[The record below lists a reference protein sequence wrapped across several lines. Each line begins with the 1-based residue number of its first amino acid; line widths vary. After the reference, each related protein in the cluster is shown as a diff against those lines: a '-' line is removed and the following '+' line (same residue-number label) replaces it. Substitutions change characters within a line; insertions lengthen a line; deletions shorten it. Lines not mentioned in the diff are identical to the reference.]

1 MKDILDNIGQIYHH
15 QKVAHPTYHH
25 ICTKFPLGC
34 NCRCGTVLSDNKT
47 GDRAMATTGSQFG
60 NNSGEIE
67 GGLALSG
74 NGRSGGGNE
83 LLVAQAEGQPQQ
95 QQPAAQAEPVPV
107 DAGSGQPAQA
117 PQPQAAAPAAAA
129 PSEYAADASNV
140 VRLPANVSVDN
151 IRVDGANLILEQ
163 ADGSVIVIKDAAANV
178 PTFILGDVELPRV
191 ALIAALESAGVDVA
205 FGPDGAMSAAPGSA
219 ESSGGNFEAPVGGI
233 GDGFDLS
240 ALLPPTALQFP
251 EFERRELFP
260 AERRNGEPA
269 INFEPG
275 TTLGSGI
282 VDEAGLKTN
291 GSVGSDPDSDKEFH
305 QGTFTLSDPDGLSDL
320 ESLTISAADGS
331 NPVTVPISGLVGATF
346 AGEHGTLTI
355 TGYDPT
361 TGVVTYQYE
370 LTEPTQDG
378 AGAETDVFN
387 LVVSDGEASSV
398 PATLTIEIVDDL
410 PVAANDG
417 NLLTV
422 AEQVTGAN
430 IGSAETLL
438 LSNDQFGADG
448 RGA

>member
-1 MKDILDNIGQIYHH
+1 
-15 QKVAHPTYHH
+15 
-25 ICTKFPLGC
+25 
-34 NCRCGTVLSDNKT
+34 
-47 GDRAMATTGSQFG
+47 MATTGSQFG

-74 NGRSGGGNE
+74 NGKSGGGNE
-83 LLVAQAEGQPQQ
+83 LLLAQAEGQQQ
-95 QQPAAQAEPVPV
+95 LPAAQAEPVPV

-117 PQPQAAAPAAAA
+117 PQPQAAAPAAAT
-129 PSEYAADASNV
+129 PTEYAADASNV

-151 IRVDGANLILEQ
+151 IRVDGANLVLEQ

-219 ESSGGNFEAPVGGI
+219 NSSGGNFEAPVGGI
-233 GDGFDLS
+233 GDGFNLS

-260 AERRNGEPA
+260 TERKNGEPA

-291 GSVGSDPDSDKEFH
+291 GSVGSDPDSDREFH

-331 NPVTVPISGLVGATF
+331 NPVTIPISGLVGATF

-355 TGYDPT
+355 TGYDPV
-361 TGVVTYQYE
+361 TGVVTYRYE

-387 LVVSDGEASSV
+387 LVVSDSDASSA
-398 PATLTIEIVDDL
+398 PATLTINIVDDV
-410 PVAANDG
+410 PDVDIVDG
-417 NLLTV
+417 PSTV
-422 AEQVTGAN
+422 AEGA
-430 IGSAETLL
+430 TLNGDWTL
-438 LSNDQFGADG
+438 TEGA
-448 RGA
+448 

>member
-1 MKDILDNIGQIYHH
+1 
-15 QKVAHPTYHH
+15 
-25 ICTKFPLGC
+25 
-34 NCRCGTVLSDNKT
+34 
-47 GDRAMATTGSQFG
+47 MATTGSQFG

-117 PQPQAAAPAAAA
+117 PQPQAAAPTAAT
-129 PSEYAADASNV
+129 PTEYAADASNV

-151 IRVDGANLILEQ
+151 IRVDGANLVLEQ

-219 ESSGGNFEAPVGGI
+219 DSSGGNFEAPVGGI

-260 AERRNGEPA
+260 TERPDRAPEISDLTPALEGGDVTVYESALLASRGQGESA
-269 INFEPG
+269 
-275 TTLGSGI
+275 
-282 VDEAGLKTN
+282 
-291 GSVGSDPDSDKEFH
+291 GSDAGQEGASQSGDFTVKSEDGIASLTVGGVEVIKDGVFTPTVITTGLGNSISIDSYDPSTGKVVYTYTLVDNEQHADGDGNNLLFEDLEVSLVD
-305 QGTFTLSDPDGLSDL
+305 QDGDVATGTLS
-320 ESLTISAADGS
+320 
-331 NPVTVPISGLVGATF
+331 VK
-346 AGEHGTLTI
+346 
-355 TGYDPT
+355 
-361 TGVVTYQYE
+361 
-370 LTEPTQDG
+370 
-378 AGAETDVFN
+378 
-387 LVVSDGEASSV
+387 
-398 PATLTIEIVDDL
+398 IVDDL
-410 PVAANDG
+410 PEAADDGVTQGSENAPIVVDVLAND
-417 NLLTV
+417 
-422 AEQVTGAN
+422 
-430 IGSAETLL
+430 
-438 LSNDQFGADG
+438 DKGADG
-448 RGA
+448 VAPSNVALVANTLASTDANGPGTLVLNANGSFSYTPVAGEEGTVTF